1 MERPID
7 VKIMW
12 TDKRVFSVVLISLL
26 SFSIV
31 SIFWG
36 QLLQANAQAMGD
48 LTGTIYDTGVDTD
61 SDLAFDFLEV
71 GIEVNVST
79 PGMFWVEVFGLLDS
93 AYSYIDVSGSNFTH
107 LDAGVP
113 VVHIRLDGPSVYAS
127 GLNPAYVSSIDLY
140 DENDTWL
147 DSSFEIPLS
156 REYNYTEFDAP
167 PPPPAFLTGNVLDA
181 GVDTDGDGAFDHLE
195 VGVEVNVTDGGQYAV
210 EVLGLR
216 DSNSSYVSISGD
228 QTEDLDAGTH
238 MVNVSLYG
246 PTIYVADSNPATIAE
261 IALYSVEFE
270 PPFTYMQQWLGSVY
284 DVPLSRE
291 YLYTEFDFPF
301 KDIGADFVIYPD
313 GRVVMAGMLNYTH
326 VEPPNVNL
334 SLYGAA
340 TVEKSD
346 TATEVLANLTFLVP
360 LEEASQFPFNAS
372 DFTLL
377 SEYASGLLT
386 TIVDGSTVLPTG
398 IATEFPFNA
407 TDFTVVGECTGGR
420 VNGNITVDIWNG
432 FPLDDIVVALQGN
445 TTYIHLNGS
454 TTVIFGNYPSFGELN
469 STVLE
474 HLIANITNTISG
486 QGPGSLYN
494 MTNGLLEF
502 TMLNNETTVH
512 NNSNA
517 TVDFEAE
524 IEGDL
529 LRLLVN
535 MTGQPAS
542 LYDVMNATWASVD
555 SGSFLLT
562 YAHVLREADLDLI
575 FTANVTHLIDRLIPI
590 LPDMFSPEEA
600 AFIESILNTTYC
612 TIDWA
617 QISLD
622 YQNGQATLT
631 AGATIQGFNAEL
643 NYVKNLFL
651 SFNAS
656 QPLTPQ
662 LHTLNETQIDL
673 TSFQMSLN
681 LTETAIE
688 VEMEGFAV
696 LPPISWINATTFT
709 LESFFN
715 ITAGETEPPAKDER
729 LKVTVKGGSNTTHTV
744 TVIRPATVPE
754 PDTSV
759 PSGMTWTNQSI
770 STLKDLIFQI
780 EHDNNPPAIGTP
792 LHTPEIPGDGEA
804 VTVSVNVTDAETGIP
819 FDGVLLSYR
828 ADGGAWN
835 NVTMGKTTG
844 DNFEAD
850 IPGHAAGTQVD
861 YMIIAYDYAG
871 NSAVEDSAGHYY
883 VYTVVAEFP
892 TWPILAI
899 TLLVIGMIIGVVRRW
914 QNKKDSALPTH
925 QFASVSGH
933 FLHGA

>member
-1 MERPID
+1 MEGPID
-7 VKIMW
+7 VNIMW
-12 TDKRVFSVVLISLL
+12 IDKRIFSVILISLL
-26 SFSIV
+26 TFSIV
-31 SIFWG
+31 PIFWG
-36 QLLQANAQAMGD
+36 QVLQANAEATGI
-48 LTGTIYDTGVDTD
+48 LTGTIYDTGVDAD
-61 SDLAFDFLEV
+61 SDLTFDFLEI
-71 GIEVNVST
+71 GIEVHVST
-79 PGMFWVEVFGLLDS
+79 AGLFWVEVVGLLDS
-93 AYSYIDVSGSNFTH
+93 GYSYIDVWGDNFTH
-107 LDAGVP
+107 LDVGVQ
-113 VVHIRLDGPSVYAS
+113 VVHISLDGPSIHVS

-140 DENDTWL
+140 DENDTLL
-147 DSSFEIPLS
+147 DSSFDVPLS
-156 REYNYTEFDAP
+156 REYSYTEFDPP
-167 PPPPAFLTGNVLDA
+167 PPPPAFLTGTVSDG
-181 GVDTDGDGAFDHLE
+181 GVDTDGDGAFDYLE

-210 EVLGLR
+210 EILELM
-216 DSNSSYVSISGD
+216 DSNSSYISISGN
-228 QTEDLDAGTH
+228 QTEDLGAGTH
-238 MVNVSLYG
+238 TVYVSLYG
-246 PTIYVADSNPATIAE
+246 PTIYVSGFNPATIAE
-261 IALYSVEFE
+261 IALYSMESE
-270 PPFTYMQQWLGSVY
+270 PLSTHTQQWLGSVY

-291 YLYTEFDFPF
+291 YLYTEFNFPF
-301 KDIGADFVIYPD
+301 KDVEADFVVYPD

-326 VEPPNVNL
+326 MEPPNLNIDMF
-334 SLYGAA
+334 GAA

-346 TATEVLANLTFLVP
+346 TASEVQADITFIVP
-360 LEEASQFPFNAS
+360 LEEASQFPFNVS
-372 DFTLL
+372 DVTLL

-386 TIVDGSTVLPTG
+386 TMVDGSIVLPTG
-398 IATEFPFNA
+398 IAAEFPFNV

-432 FPLDDIVVALQGN
+432 FPLDDIVVDLEGN

-469 STVLE
+469 ATVLE
-474 HLIANITNTISG
+474 YLIANITNTISG
-486 QGPGSLYN
+486 QGLGSLYN

-535 MTGQPAS
+535 MTGQPGS

-562 YAHVLREADLDLI
+562 YAHVLREADLDLVFI
-575 FTANVTHLIDRLIPI
+575 ANVTHLIDRLIPV
-590 LPDMFSPEEA
+590 LPDLFSPEEA

-617 QISLD
+617 QISLH

-688 VEMEGFAV
+688 VDTSGFAV
-696 LPPISWINATTFT
+696 LPPVDWINATTFT

-715 ITAGETEPPAKDER
+715 ITAGETEPPAKGEK

-744 TVIRPATVPE
+744 TVIRPVTVPE
-754 PDTSV
+754 PDASV
-759 PSGMTWTNQSI
+759 PGGMTWTNQSI

-780 EHDNNPPAIGTP
+780 GRDDTIPAISTP
-792 LHTPEIPGDGEA
+792 MHTPEIPGDGEA
-804 VTVSVNVTDAETGIP
+804 VTVSVNVTDTETGIP
-819 FDGVLLSYR
+819 PDGVLLSYR
-828 ADGGAWN
+828 AAGSAWN
-835 NVTMGKTTG
+835 NVTMDKTTG
-844 DNFEAD
+844 DTYAAA
-850 IPGHAAGTQVD
+850 IPGHPAGTQVD

-892 TWPILAI
+892 TWSTLAI
-899 TLLVIGMIIGVVRRW
+899 ALLAIGLIIAIVRRR
-914 QNKKDSALPTH
+914 QKNKANSLTTSELP
-925 QFASVSGH
+925 SLLGH
-933 FLHGA
+933 FH